1 MTLQKLIC
9 FVQVADCLNF
19 SEAARALHMAQ
30 PSLSRQIVSLE
41 EELDLRLFERNTRK
55 VALTPAGKALAQEAR
70 EVIRRANSLH
80 SLAERLREGYAGKVV
95 IGYSGAIDG
104 SIVAPLL
111 RGVAGVRP
119 RLDLELH
126 CMNQG
131 RLIASLQRG
140 EVDVAILFRGGLVAE
155 SQLKTIPLAQSKLC
169 LAVADGHPLAGR
181 ETVEIAE
188 LKGISLSFME
198 RGESAV
204 AHDRF
209 LALCHR
215 HGVEAN
221 ITRSNED
228 LQTTLL
234 SAVAGEECAVL
245 PLVSDSRIKGG
256 DQHMPYG
263 LAVIPL
269 VSNGIPIEEEVVLLY
284 DEMSRNE
291 ATAAFLAWAS
301 RVAGQQEYAT

>member
-70 EVIRRANSLH
+70 EVIRRADSLH
-80 SLAERLREGYAGKVV
+80 HLAGRLREGYAGKVAV
-95 IGYSGAIDG
+95 GYSGAIDE

-111 RGVAGVRP
+111 RGIADFRP
-119 RLDLELH
+119 RLEVELH
-126 CMNQG
+126 RMNQG
-131 RLIASLQRG
+131 RLIAGLQRG
-140 EVDVAILFRGGLVAE
+140 EVDAALLFRGGLVE
-155 SQLKTIPLAQSKLC
+155 QGQLKTVTLARSELC
-169 LAVADGHPLAGR
+169 LAVAKNHPLAGR
-181 ETVEIAE
+181 ETVEIEE
-188 LKGISLSFME
+188 LKGLPLSFME

-215 HGVEAN
+215 HGVVAN
-221 ITRSNED
+221 ITRSND
-228 LQTTLL
+228 DFQTNLL
-234 SAVAGEECAVL
+234 SAVAGEEGAIL
-245 PLVSDSRIKGG
+245 PVVSETTLPGG
-256 DQHMPYG
+256 ERRMPYG
-263 LAVIPL
+263 LEVIPL
-269 VSNGIPIEEEVVLLY
+269 VSNGARIREDVVLAY
-284 DEMSRNE
+284 DEEGQSE
-291 ATAAFLAWAS
+291 AGAAFLNWVRRS
-301 RVAGQQEYAT
+301 VGRLRES